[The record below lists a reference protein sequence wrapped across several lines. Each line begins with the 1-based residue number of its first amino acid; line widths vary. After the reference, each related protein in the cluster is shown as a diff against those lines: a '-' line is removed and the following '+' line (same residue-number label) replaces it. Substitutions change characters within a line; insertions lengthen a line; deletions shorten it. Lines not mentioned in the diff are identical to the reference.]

1 MGHSNGKCRCTP
13 DQMARYRGKLSGP
26 FLDRIDLLI
35 EVPALPAEALAGKAD
50 GESSATVRARVEQAL
65 AKQFARQN
73 KPNSRLTA
81 AKWIPAAC
89 QTKPAANCSS
99 RPAPTS
105 ISRPAPGTAS
115 SRSPGPLPI
124 SPTARKSAR
133 RTLPKPSSTAV
144 LPVDKSATARQPE
157 KRSIAFLLAALSAL
171 GPFSIDTYLPSF
183 HEIAEKLGAT
193 QLQVQQ
199 TLAAYLVAFAVMTL
213 WHGAISDRFGR
224 RRVIL
229 IALAC
234 FGLASAGCAVASSI
248 EQLWFWRAMQGVTA
262 GAGMVV
268 SRAIVRDLYDGADAQ
283 RLMAQITMMF
293 ALAPAIAPV
302 IGGWLQTFFGWRSVF
317 AFLVLSTVALWFA
330 CWKLLPETL
339 PPEKR
344 QSLKPAYL
352 GRTYWKVMS
361 SPPFLF
367 ACAAISLNF
376 GGFFVYVL
384 SAPVFLMQHL
394 GVHET
399 GFLWLFG
406 PAMAGMIGGSW
417 LSGRLAG
424 KISFSRT
431 IALGYLL
438 MAIAASCQPRPQ
450 PRTTASAA
458 VERPA
463 HLRLHPRHVAH
474 HALPEHPG
482 ARPLPAQRG
491 LAASCQSFFQSSFNT
506 VIAALIAP
514 ALWGST
520 LSLAWGMAGMM
531 AIGGIAALAHQKL
544 GQQPK

>member
-1 MGHSNGKCRCTP
+1 
-13 DQMARYRGKLSGP
+13 MAS
-26 FLDRIDLLI
+26 
-35 EVPALPAEALAGKAD
+35 
-50 GESSATVRARVEQAL
+50 
-65 AKQFARQN
+65 
-73 KPNSRLTA
+73 
-81 AKWIPAAC
+81 
-89 QTKPAANCSS
+89 
-99 RPAPTS
+99 PTS
-105 ISRPAPGTAS
+105 
-115 SRSPGPLPI
+115 
-124 SPTARKSAR
+124 
-133 RTLPKPSSTAV
+133 
-144 LPVDKSATARQPE
+144 RQPE

-317 AFLVLSTVALWFA
+317 AFLVLSTAALWLA

-438 MAIAASCQPRPQ
+438 MAIAAL
-450 PRTTASAA
+450 AN
-458 VERPA
+458 
-463 HLRLHPRHVAH
+463 LGLNL
-474 HALPEHPG
+474 ALPPALPWSVLPVFVYTLG
-482 ARPLPAQRG
+482 MSLTMPCLSILALDPFPAQRG

-514 ALWGST
+514 ALWAST

-544 GQQPK
+544 GPQPK

>member
-1 MGHSNGKCRCTP
+1 
-13 DQMARYRGKLSGP
+13 MA
-26 FLDRIDLLI
+26 
-35 EVPALPAEALAGKAD
+35 
-50 GESSATVRARVEQAL
+50 
-65 AKQFARQN
+65 
-73 KPNSRLTA
+73 
-81 AKWIPAAC
+81 
-89 QTKPAANCSS
+89 
-99 RPAPTS
+99 
-105 ISRPAPGTAS
+105 
-115 SRSPGPLPI
+115 
-124 SPTARKSAR
+124 
-133 RTLPKPSSTAV
+133 ST
-144 LPVDKSATARQPE
+144 TARQPE

-317 AFLVLSTVALWFA
+317 AFLVLSTAALWLA

-384 SAPVFLMQHL
+384 SAPVFLIQHL

-438 MAIAASCQPRPQ
+438 MAIAAIANLC
-450 PRTTASAA
+450 
-458 VERPA
+458 
-463 HLRLHPRHVAH
+463 LNL
-474 HALPEHPG
+474 ALPPALPWSVLPVFVYTLG
-482 ARPLPAQRG
+482 MSLTMPCLSILALDPFPAQRG

-514 ALWGST
+514 ALWAST

-544 GQQPK
+544 GPQPK

>member
-1 MGHSNGKCRCTP
+1 
-13 DQMARYRGKLSGP
+13 MA
-26 FLDRIDLLI
+26 
-35 EVPALPAEALAGKAD
+35 
-50 GESSATVRARVEQAL
+50 
-65 AKQFARQN
+65 
-73 KPNSRLTA
+73 
-81 AKWIPAAC
+81 
-89 QTKPAANCSS
+89 
-99 RPAPTS
+99 
-105 ISRPAPGTAS
+105 
-115 SRSPGPLPI
+115 
-124 SPTARKSAR
+124 
-133 RTLPKPSSTAV
+133 ST
-144 LPVDKSATARQPE
+144 TARQPE

-183 HEIAEKLGAT
+183 HEIAEKIGAT

-283 RLMAQITMMF
+283 RLMAHITMMF

-317 AFLVLSTVALWFA
+317 AFLVLSTAALWVA

-361 SPPFLF
+361 SPPFLC

-438 MAIAASCQPRPQ
+438 MAIAAL
-450 PRTTASAA
+450 AN
-458 VERPA
+458 
-463 HLRLHPRHVAH
+463 LGLNL
-474 HALPEHPG
+474 ALPPALPWSVLPVFVYTLG
-482 ARPLPAQRG
+482 MSLTMPCLSILALDPFPAQRG

-544 GQQPK
+544 GPQPK

>member
-1 MGHSNGKCRCTP
+1 
-13 DQMARYRGKLSGP
+13 MAS
-26 FLDRIDLLI
+26 
-35 EVPALPAEALAGKAD
+35 
-50 GESSATVRARVEQAL
+50 
-65 AKQFARQN
+65 
-73 KPNSRLTA
+73 
-81 AKWIPAAC
+81 
-89 QTKPAANCSS
+89 
-99 RPAPTS
+99 PTS
-105 ISRPAPGTAS
+105 
-115 SRSPGPLPI
+115 
-124 SPTARKSAR
+124 
-133 RTLPKPSSTAV
+133 
-144 LPVDKSATARQPE
+144 RQPE

-317 AFLVLSTVALWFA
+317 AFLVLSTAALWLA

-438 MAIAASCQPRPQ
+438 MVIAAIAN
-450 PRTTASAA
+450 
-458 VERPA
+458 
-463 HLRLHPRHVAH
+463 LGLNL
-474 HALPEHPG
+474 ALPPALPWSVLPVFVYTLG
-482 ARPLPAQRG
+482 MSLTMPCLSILALDPFPAQRG

>member
-1 MGHSNGKCRCTP
+1 
-13 DQMARYRGKLSGP
+13 MA
-26 FLDRIDLLI
+26 
-35 EVPALPAEALAGKAD
+35 
-50 GESSATVRARVEQAL
+50 
-65 AKQFARQN
+65 
-73 KPNSRLTA
+73 
-81 AKWIPAAC
+81 
-89 QTKPAANCSS
+89 
-99 RPAPTS
+99 
-105 ISRPAPGTAS
+105 
-115 SRSPGPLPI
+115 
-124 SPTARKSAR
+124 
-133 RTLPKPSSTAV
+133 ST
-144 LPVDKSATARQPE
+144 TARQPE

-317 AFLVLSTVALWFA
+317 AFLVLSTAALWVA

-438 MAIAASCQPRPQ
+438 MAIAAI
-450 PRTTASAA
+450 AN
-458 VERPA
+458 
-463 HLRLHPRHVAH
+463 LGLNL
-474 HALPEHPG
+474 ALPPALPWSVLPVFVYTLG
-482 ARPLPAQRG
+482 MSLTMPCLSILALDPFPAQRG

-514 ALWGST
+514 ALWAST

>member
-1 MGHSNGKCRCTP
+1 V
-13 DQMARYRGKLSGP
+13 D
-26 FLDRIDLLI
+26 
-35 EVPALPAEALAGKAD
+35 
-50 GESSATVRARVEQAL
+50 SAT
-65 AKQFARQN
+65 
-73 KPNSRLTA
+73 T
-81 AKWIPAAC
+81 
-89 QTKPAANCSS
+89 
-99 RPAPTS
+99 
-105 ISRPAPGTAS
+105 
-115 SRSPGPLPI
+115 
-124 SPTARKSAR
+124 
-133 RTLPKPSSTAV
+133 
-144 LPVDKSATARQPE
+144 RQPE

-283 RLMAQITMMF
+283 RLMAHITMMF

-317 AFLVLSTVALWFA
+317 AFLVLSTVALWVA

-438 MAIAASCQPRPQ
+438 MAIAAI
-450 PRTTASAA
+450 AN
-458 VERPA
+458 
-463 HLRLHPRHVAH
+463 LGLNL
-474 HALPEHPG
+474 ALPPALPWSVLPIFVYTLG
-482 ARPLPAQRG
+482 MSLTMPCLSILALDPFPAQRG

-544 GQQPK
+544 LPRPK